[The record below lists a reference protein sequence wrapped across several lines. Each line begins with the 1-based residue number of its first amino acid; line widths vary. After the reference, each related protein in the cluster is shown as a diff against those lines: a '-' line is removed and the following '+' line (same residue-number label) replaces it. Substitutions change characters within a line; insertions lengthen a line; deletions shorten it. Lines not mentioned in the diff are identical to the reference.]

1 MSKEGTTEGD
11 ITWLIDKTITGKPK
25 TYLGCETTCGTKH
38 NWLIGVT
45 PAIDTSDITNK
56 GRYKIQEIWKRVE
69 AYTHQLVVMF
79 NAKTTEGGVCTGSWD
94 DDVSGSHKMELVIK
108 HYRSGKLHEKSELVL
123 LNGAKQYVSING
135 AGNFGVSASSMEWGE
150 DCIKPKGSSNSAFKV
165 SNEPSNMEYYNPD
178 NDIIYNPMSGGA
190 SAIDSP
196 YTTPIIIAA
205 SVGVMLTIASLFK
218 KY

>member
-1 MSKEGTTEGD
+1 
-11 ITWLIDKTITGKPK
+11 
-25 TYLGCETTCGTKH
+25 
-38 NWLIGVT
+38 
-45 PAIDTSDITNK
+45 
-56 GRYKIQEIWKRVE
+56 
-69 AYTHQLVVMF
+69 
-79 NAKTTEGGVCTGSWD
+79 
-94 DDVSGSHKMELVIK
+94 
-108 HYRSGKLHEKSELVL
+108 
-123 LNGAKQYVSING
+123 
-135 AGNFGVSASSMEWGE
+135 MEWGE